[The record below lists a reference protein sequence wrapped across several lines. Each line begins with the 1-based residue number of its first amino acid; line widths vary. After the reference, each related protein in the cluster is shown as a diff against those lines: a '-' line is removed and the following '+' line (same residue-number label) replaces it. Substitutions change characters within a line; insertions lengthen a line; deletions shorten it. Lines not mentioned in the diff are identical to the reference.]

1 MESFQQI
8 LGVEGCG
15 SNESGWTM
23 YISSSTQDDGAE
35 NIKENDEYDEG
46 INGEMGRQRR
56 ETKVDMED
64 SDDSMVSD
72 ASSAPFH
79 YHGTRVYEKDRKD
92 GVRKYSSRKNVNKLE
107 KKRVDTRRN
116 R

>member
-1 MESFQQI
+1 MESFEQF
-8 LGVEGCG
+8 LGAEGCS
-15 SNESGWTM
+15 SNESGWTK
-23 YISSSTQDDGAE
+23 YISSSTQDDGAGYIRE
-35 NIKENDEYDEG
+35 DDECDEG

-56 ETKVDMED
+56 ETKVDVEE

-79 YHGTRVYEKDRKD
+79 YHGTRVSKKDRKD
-92 GVRKYSSRKNVNKLE
+92 GGRKYSSRKNAYKLE

>member
-1 MESFQQI
+1 MESFEQF
-8 LGVEGCG
+8 LGAEGCS
-15 SNESGWTM
+15 SNESGWTK
-23 YISSSTQDDGAE
+23 YISSSTQDDDAGYIRE
-35 NIKENDEYDEG
+35 DDECDEG
-46 INGEMGRQRR
+46 INDEMGRQRR
-56 ETKVDMED
+56 ETKVDVEE